1 MKIVNFVFFEHPK
14 YLLSVVGLTQI
25 LPSHNVNEDGEFF
38 LNIQSTNHLSRVDS
52 HWEPL
57 EFLFSNSHLELYGRQ

>member
-25 LPSHNVNEDGEFF
+25 LPSRNVNEDGEFF
-38 LNIQSTNHLSRVDS
+38 LNVKSTHRLSQVDS